1 MEQSTPNP
9 NNKQADI
16 LKDEIV
22 EQILEIR
29 DTGETNM
36 FLVNNVMRLAMDR
49 DLFALVNFLSE
60 RKNHKAY
67 CEFILR
73 GKRPQDN

>member
-1 MEQSTPNP
+1 MEQSTPNHD
-9 NNKQADI
+9 NKQPDI
-16 LKDEIV
+16 LTDEIA

-49 DLFALVNFLSE
+49 NLFALVNFLSE

-67 CEFILR
+67 WEFILH

>member
-1 MEQSTPNP
+1 MEQTTPKS
-9 NNKQADI
+9 NNNQPD
-16 LKDEIV
+16 LLTDEII

-36 FLVNNVMRLAMDR
+36 FLINNVMRLAADR
-49 DLFALVNFLSE
+49 DFFALVNFLSE
-60 RKNHKAY
+60 RKNRNAY
-67 CEFILR
+67 CEFILH

>member
-1 MEQSTPNP
+1 MEQTTPKT

-16 LKDEIV
+16 LTDEIA

-36 FLVNNVMRLAMDR
+36 FLINNVMRLAADR
-49 DLFALVNFLSE
+49 DFFALVNFLSE
-60 RKNHKAY
+60 RKNRNAY
-67 CEFILR
+67 CEFILH

>member
-1 MEQSTPNP
+1 MEQSTTNHD
-9 NNKQADI
+9 NNQPDI
-16 LKDEIV
+16 LTVEIA

-49 DLFALVNFLSE
+49 NLFALVNFLSE

-67 CEFILR
+67 CEFILH

>member
-16 LKDEIV
+16 LTDEIV

-36 FLVNNVMRLAMDR
+36 FLVNNVLRLAMDR

-60 RKNHKAY
+60 RKNRKAY
-67 CEFILR
+67 CEFILH